1 MAAPQPAII
10 LPREIVHDSL
20 TLSTKSGASIHY
32 SFARGQDDKHLVVFL
47 NGLMSTKSAWLS
59 VMGGIIRKRAVF
71 PGFPS
76 MLAYD
81 RYGSGL
87 SEDPDP
93 QDLGR
98 EKGYGHDVADTVRD
112 LHEIISL
119 IASEHMAAIQSQFQL
134 VLVGNSIGCA
144 IARLYAQTYPGIVAG
159 LLLLDS
165 IMANSDFD
173 WWPNP
178 EAEGFD
184 ASQLPD
190 DVTLD
195 VLKEQRA
202 KYAAIFRPDMINKE
216 GLDRR
221 NLAQLMPHSD
231 TPKLRGP
238 EMGPFVTVVGHDFDT
253 FAQEGF
259 EVSTVPFCPS
269 TEVTNTQETRYPCI
283 IDDEVPKPNV
293 ACV

>member
-10 LPREIVHDSL
+10 LPREITHNSL
-20 TLSTKSGASIHY
+20 TLSTKPGASIHY
-32 SFARGQDDKHLVVFL
+32 SFARGTNDNHLVVFL
-47 NGLMSTKSAWLS
+47 NGLMSTKSTWLS

-98 EKGYGHDVADTVRD
+98 EKGYGHDVADAVSD
-112 LHEIISL
+112 LHGIISQ
-119 IASEHMAAIQSQFQL
+119 IAGEHMAAIQSQFQT

-144 IARLYAQTYPGIVAG
+144 IARLYAQTYPGVVAG

-165 IMANSDFD
+165 IMANSDFE

-178 EAEGFD
+178 DAKGFD

-190 DVTLD
+190 DVTID

-202 KYAAIFRPDMINKE
+202 RYAAIFRPDVVNKE

-221 NLAQLMPHSD
+221 NLATLLPKSD
-231 TPKLRGP
+231 GPKLQGP
-238 EMGPFVTVVGHDFDT
+238 HKGLFVTIVGHDFDT
-253 FAQEGF
+253 FGHESL
-259 EVSTVPFCPS
+259 EVCSCLLSALRT
-269 TEVTNTQETRYPCI
+269 
-283 IDDEVPKPNV
+283 
-293 ACV
+293 

>member
-10 LPREIVHDSL
+10 LPREITHDSI
-20 TLSTKSGASIHY
+20 TLSTKPGASIHY
-32 SFARGQDDKHLVVFL
+32 SFARSTDDHHLVVFL
-47 NGLMSTKSAWLS
+47 NGLMSTKATWLP
-59 VMGGIIRKRAVF
+59 VMGGIIRKRKIF

-112 LHEIISL
+112 LHEIISQV
-119 IASEHMAAIQSQFQL
+119 ISEHIGAVQSQVQL

-144 IARLYAQTYPGIVAG
+144 IARLYAQTYPGVVSG
-159 LLLLDS
+159 MLLLDS
-165 IMANSDFD
+165 IMANSNFD

-178 EAEGFD
+178 DAKDFD

-190 DVTLD
+190 DVTIE
-195 VLKEQRA
+195 VLREQRA
-202 KYAAIFRPDMINKE
+202 KYAAIFRPDIVNKE

-221 NLAQLMPHSD
+221 NLAKLLPESD
-231 TPKLRGP
+231 GPKLQGP
-238 EMGPFVTVVGHDFDT
+238 DSGPLVTVVGHDPDF
-253 FAQEGF
+253 FAQDSL
-259 EVSTVPFCPS
+259 EVSNVLPS
-269 TEVTNTQETRYPCI
+269 CCKDLINRLRNSVHRYR
-283 IDDEVPKPNV
+283 
-293 ACV
+293 

>member
-1 MAAPQPAII
+1 MAAPQPAVIP
-10 LPREIVHDSL
+10 PREITHDSL
-20 TLSTKSGASIHY
+20 TLSTKPGAAIHY
-32 SFARGQDDKHLVVFL
+32 SFARGKDDRYFVVFL
-47 NGLMSTKSAWLS
+47 NGLMSTKSTWLS

-87 SEDPDP
+87 SEDPNP

-98 EKGYGHDVADTVRD
+98 EKGYGHDVADVVRD
-112 LHEIISL
+112 LHEIISQV
-119 IASEHMAAIQSQFQL
+119 ASEHLAAVQSQFQL
-134 VLVGNSIGCA
+134 ILVGNSIGCA
-144 IARLYAQTYPGIVAG
+144 IARLYAQTYPGVVAG

-178 EAEGFD
+178 DADGFD

-190 DVTLD
+190 DVTID

-202 KYAAIFRPDMINKE
+202 KYAAIFRPDVVNKE

-221 NLAQLMPHSD
+221 NLAKLLPESD
-231 TPKLRGP
+231 NPKLQGP
-238 EMGPFVTVVGHDFDT
+238 NKGPFVTVVGHDFDV
-253 FAQEGF
+253 FAQESL
-259 EVSTVPFCPS
+259 EVSAPV
-269 TEVTNTQETRYPCI
+269 
-283 IDDEVPKPNV
+283 
-293 ACV
+293 